1 VPSSDRRERL
11 LRRGLELF
19 SSHAYDELS
28 IDELAARTGVAKGL
42 LYYYFGSKRGYY
54 VAVVEL
60 AAGEFRSR
68 TEPTA
73 DLPPL
78 EQLQA
83 GVAAYVAYAD
93 EHAEGY
99 RTLMAGGIGSDPEV
113 RAIIARERD
122 RYLRRIA
129 EGLGAPDA
137 PPALRA
143 ALQGWFSS
151 MEGVTLDWLEHR
163 DLSQDTV
170 VTLLLAA
177 LGGMLAAARQ
187 LDPGLAAELPRA

>member
-1 VPSSDRRERL
+1 MPARDRRSQL

-28 IDELAARTGVAKGL
+28 IDELASRTGVAKGL

-60 AAGEFRSR
+60 AAADFRAR
-68 TEPTA
+68 TEPA
-73 DLPPL
+73 AELPPL
-78 EQLQA
+78 EQLRA
-83 GVAAYVAYAD
+83 GVAAYLAYAE

-99 RTLMAGGIGSDPEV
+99 RTLMAGGIGSDPQV
-113 RAIIARERD
+113 RAIIARERN
-122 RYLRRIA
+122 RYLHRIA
-129 EGLGAPDA
+129 EALGVPDP

-163 DLSQDTV
+163 DLSRDAV
-170 VTLLLAA
+170 VMLLLPA
-177 LGGMLAAARQ
+177 LGGMLAAARE
-187 LDPGLAAELPRA
+187 LDPGLGVELPGA